1 MSAPIAIREAA
12 RALRELRATQGLAA
26 FRRVLER
33 LPPEYAAVLARTWEL
48 AARSSQLR
56 PEGCAQIWLLLAG
69 RGFGKTRSGAEWIV
83 NEHEERGPYRG
94 TLIAKNLGDLRATMI
109 GGAYVPGDRFT
120 PQGIRAVCERRGI
133 PFRFIGGNQNIV
145 MIGEPGK
152 HSELRCY
159 GAHQEDFGRGD
170 GVSLFWAD
178 EISAWPARAAHN
190 FKTGFLPSVRA
201 KFRDGTPM
209 RGLITTTPKPNEITR
224 WLLSDVMRGQV
235 TLVRGKTTE
244 NEGNIEL
251 SAYAR
256 SIKGSR
262 EWLQEYEA
270 ILLDSSQLL
279 TQAMLDASRHEY
291 APHELARIVI
301 GLDPGLDNHDDS
313 DPTGIVVAGADRSN
327 PAEAYVLE
335 DLTAGRL
342 SFTQW
347 GELVVDTAVKYART
361 FECPVEIVAEIN
373 QGGRGGVIGAIKG
386 AMRKRHDAGGIV
398 VSDVHTGESKRARA
412 EPVATL
418 FETNQAH
425 MAGRFYALEQE
436 WTTWT
441 EGAPSPNRL
450 DACVYAV
457 HALLLRGLE
466 DVGVWVP
473 I

>member
-1 MSAPIAIREAA
+1 MAAPVALREAA
-12 RALRELRATQGLAA
+12 RALRDLRASHGLSVFRAA
-26 FRRVLER
+26 VARLE
-33 LPPEYAAVLARTWEL
+33 PAYAALLARTWEL
-48 AARSSQLR
+48 AARDKQLR
-56 PEGCAQIWLLLAG
+56 PEDCAQIWLILAA
-69 RGFGKTRSGAEWIV
+69 RGFGKSRSGAEWVV
-83 NEHEERGPYRG
+83 NEHEDRGPYGG
-94 TLIAKNLGDLRATMI
+94 TLIGKDLGDLRATML
-109 GGAYVPGDRFT
+109 GKSWVPGDHYK
-120 PQGIRAVCERRGI
+120 PQGIRAVCERRGV

-145 MIGEPGK
+145 LIGKPGQ
-152 HSELRCY
+152 HSELRCF
-159 GAHQEDFGRGD
+159 GAHKDDFGRGD

-178 EISAWPARAAHN
+178 EIAAWPARAAQN

-201 KFRDGTPM
+201 RFRDGSLM

-224 WLLSDVMRGQV
+224 WLLSDVMRDQV
-235 TLVRGKTTE
+235 TLTHGTSAE

-262 EWLQEYEA
+262 EWMQEYEA
-270 ILLDSSQLL
+270 ILLDSTQLL
-279 TQAMLDASRHEY
+279 TQAMLDASRVEY
-291 APHELARIVI
+291 APHELSRVVI
-301 GLDPGLDNHDDS
+301 GLDPGLDNHDES
-313 DPTGIVVAGADRSN
+313 DATGIIVAGADRKY

-347 GELVVDTAVKYART
+347 GELAVDTAVKYART

-386 AMRKRHDAGGIV
+386 AMRQRTDTGGIV

-441 EGAPSPNRL
+441 EGAQSPNRL

-457 HALLLRGLE
+457 HALLLRGVE

>member
-1 MSAPIAIREAA
+1 MSSQVSLRAAA
-12 RALRELRATQGLAA
+12 RALRELRSTRGLDVFRAA
-26 FRRVLER
+26 VER
-33 LPPEYAAVLARTWEL
+33 LSPEYRALLAKTWQL
-48 AARSSQLR
+48 AARDKQIR
-56 PEGCAQIWLLLAG
+56 PEFCAQIWLIIAG
-69 RGFGKTRSGAEWIV
+69 RGFGKSRSGAEWV
-83 NEHEERGPYRG
+83 VDEHEERGPYGG
-94 TLIAKNLGDLRATMI
+94 TLIGKDLGDLRATML
-109 GGAYVPGDRFT
+109 GKSWTPGDHYK

-133 PFRFIGGNQNIV
+133 QYRFIGGNQNIV
-145 MIGEPGK
+145 MIGQPGR
-152 HSELRCY
+152 HSELRCF
-159 GAHQEDFGRGD
+159 GAHKDDFGRGD

-178 EISAWPARAAHN
+178 EIAAWPARAAQD
-190 FKTGFLPSVRA
+190 FKAGFLPSVRA
-201 KFRDGTPM
+201 RFRDGSPM

-224 WLLSDVMRGQV
+224 WLLSEVMREQV
-235 TLVRGKTTE
+235 TLTRGTSAE

-279 TQAMLDASRHEY
+279 TQAMLDGSRHEY

-301 GLDPGLDNHDDS
+301 GLDPGLDNDDDS
-313 DPTGIVVAGADRSN
+313 DPTGIVVAGADRSH

-347 GELVVDTAVKYART
+347 GELAVDTAVKYART

-373 QGGRGGVIGAIKG
+373 QGGRGGVIAAIK
-386 AMRKRHDAGGIV
+386 AAQRARTDAGGIV
-398 VSDVHTGESKRARA
+398 VSDVHASESKRARA

-425 MAGRFYALEQE
+425 MVGRFYALEQE
-436 WTTWT
+436 WVTWT

-473 I
+473 V